1 MKGVGVQLLKYLL
14 KEKFVVIR
22 ERTPVEIMLYSV
34 FLYLCRFSLRDVT
47 VAIAIFI
54 KRSGT
59 AVWKWIQKFG
69 KIVKEH
75 LADEM
80 PDAVI
85 IDETTL
91 KIGDTRFW
99 FWFVLDPKYRKIV
112 LFMISR
118 SRTDLICRKL
128 IQKMIELY
136 VKLPSVAITD
146 GGPWYR
152 ILRRYGIQHRIV
164 SGGIRNYVERIIETI
179 KDRTVIFDHYFP
191 SKRWK
196 INHVEFWLSLYIFYY
211 NWIRSHSSLSNN
223 SPIFYSKRIGIE
235 IEFERFILALQEALQ
250 C

>member
-1 MKGVGVQLLKYLL
+1 MKEDGVQLLKYLL

-54 KRSGT
+54 KRSRT

-128 IQKMIELY
+128 IQKVMSYMESFL
-136 VKLPSVAITD
+136 L
-146 GGPWYR
+146 
-152 ILRRYGIQHRIV
+152 
-164 SGGIRNYVERIIETI
+164 
-179 KDRTVIFDHYFP
+179 
-191 SKRWK
+191 
-196 INHVEFWLSLYIFYY
+196 
-211 NWIRSHSSLSNN
+211 
-223 SPIFYSKRIGIE
+223 
-235 IEFERFILALQEALQ
+235 
-250 C
+250 